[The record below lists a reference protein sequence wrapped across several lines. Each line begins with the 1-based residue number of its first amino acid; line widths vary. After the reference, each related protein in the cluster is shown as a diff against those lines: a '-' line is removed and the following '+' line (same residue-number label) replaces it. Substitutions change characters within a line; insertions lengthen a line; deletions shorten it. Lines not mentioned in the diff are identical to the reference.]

1 MSASPTAPDERLV
14 LLETVVTG
22 WRVLDLAG
30 KQPAL
35 VRLRSADSKHFL
47 RLRPCGLPLSA
58 NHDQT
63 LFFQLAFT
71 GSSIFRDD

>member
-1 MSASPTAPDERLV
+1 MSAVTTAPDERLT
-14 LLETVVTG
+14 LLETVITG

-35 VRLRSADSKHFL
+35 VRPYPGYATDSSFLCVQVATSPHFCL
-47 RLRPCGLPLSA
+47 
-58 NHDQT
+58 
-63 LFFQLAFT
+63 LAFT